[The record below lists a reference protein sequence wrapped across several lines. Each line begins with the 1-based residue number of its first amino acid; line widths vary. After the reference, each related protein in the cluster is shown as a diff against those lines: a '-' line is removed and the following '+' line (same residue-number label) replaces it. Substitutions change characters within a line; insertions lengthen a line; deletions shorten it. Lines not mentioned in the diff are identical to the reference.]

1 MSTMPALSVD
11 DISVITEFFNYV
23 DTDHDGFITI
33 SEIRAAVAVD
43 TDADGTIS
51 DIEITA
57 SALPWVSDLVN
68 QDADVDSKISL
79 VELIA
84 YNENLA

>member
-1 MSTMPALSVD
+1 MPALSAD
-11 DISVITEFFNYV
+11 DISVLTEFFNYV

-33 SEIRAAVAVD
+33 AEIRAAVAVD

-51 DIEITA
+51 EIEITA

-68 QDADVDSKISL
+68 QDTDADSKIGL
-79 VELIA
+79 AELIT